1 MMKRR
6 PLLIGAGLAA
16 AAVGA
21 GVALR
26 SSGKPL
32 SPAAQAFWAA
42 KFQHLDGSELAAASL
57 KGKPLLLNFWASWC
71 TPCVKE
77 LPDIERFAKETPGW
91 QVLAL
96 AQDTV
101 ENVRTFLTQLP
112 LQLPLGL
119 AGLTGFEMARMLG
132 NAQGGL
138 PFSVAFDARGEII
151 WRKLGP
157 TDLLELKRI
166 SKL

>member
-1 MMKRR
+1 MKRR

-16 AAVGA
+16 AFVGA
-21 GVALR
+21 SIALR
-26 SSGKPL
+26 GGKPL
-32 SPAAQAFWAA
+32 SAAATAFWAA
-42 KFQHLDGSELAAASL
+42 RFQHLDGSELAAASL
-57 KGKPLLLNFWASWC
+57 HGKPLLLNFWASWC

-77 LPDIERFAKETPGW
+77 LPDIERFAKEAPDW

-96 AQDTV
+96 ALDSA
-101 ENVRTFLTQLP
+101 ENVRAFLSRLP

-138 PFSVAFDARGEII
+138 PFSVAFDARGEIV

-157 TDLLELKRI
+157 ASPEELQ
-166 SKL
+166 KLAAG

>member
-16 AAVGA
+16 AAIGA

-32 SPAAQAFWAA
+32 SLAAQAFWAA
-42 KFQHLDGSELAAASL
+42 KFQHLDGSEMTAASL
-57 KGKPLLLNFWASWC
+57 HGKPLLLNFWASWC

-96 AQDTV
+96 AQDTA
-101 ENVRTFLTQLP
+101 ENVRAFLTKLP

-157 TDLLELKRI
+157 TDLPELKQI